1 MQRTAHKS
9 IGATDNTPN
18 SHEWELGDLARKVL
32 WWADIFNNAFFKNQ
46 SVPAPA
52 ISYKKTNLITV
63 GRHIIGSN
71 EIGGKENFSR
81 VQLSWPLWEILVML
95 CHEMTHA
102 WQALYGKPSNSWYHN
117 KEFRNKMLECGIAC
131 DKAGFNYGVENPFV
145 SLIKK
150 HGIVFNH
157 PINPKGLIKIPPVT
171 KPKGKSKLKKWTCG
185 CTNVRVAVKDFQAK
199 CVRCGNDF
207 ERAIP

>member
-32 WWADIFNNAFFKNQ
+32 WWADIFNNAFFKDQ
-46 SVPAPA
+46 SVPAPP
-52 ISYKKTNLITV
+52 ISFKKPNLMIF
-63 GRHIIGSN
+63 GHHANGSN
-71 EIGGKENFSR
+71 EFDLKQNIGR
-81 VQLSWPLWEILVML
+81 VHLTRSLWEILVIIV
-95 CHEMTHA
+95 HEMTHA

-117 KEFRNKMLECGIAC
+117 KEFCCKMLEFGIAC
-131 DKAGFNYGVENPFV
+131 NKAGCNYGVKDPFV
-145 SLIKK
+145 SILKK
-150 HGIVFNH
+150 HDIVFNH
-157 PINPKGLIKIPPVT
+157 PMNTDGLVKIPPVT
-171 KPKGKSKLKKWTCG
+171 KPKGKSKLKKWSCG

-199 CVRCGNDF
+199 CLRCGNDF